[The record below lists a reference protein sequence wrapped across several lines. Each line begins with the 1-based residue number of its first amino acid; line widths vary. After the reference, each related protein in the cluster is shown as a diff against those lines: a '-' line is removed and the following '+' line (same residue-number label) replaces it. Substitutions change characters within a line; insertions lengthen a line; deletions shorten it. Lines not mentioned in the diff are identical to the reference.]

1 MGAGADRAAGAGRGV
16 VGRLTSQTRPVRNA
30 IIVDDERLARREL
43 RAMLEE
49 SHASAVRVVGEA
61 ERVRTAAELVR
72 TCDAD
77 VVFLDV
83 QLAGESGLELLS
95 LIDPS
100 VAVVFVTA
108 FDQYAVRAF
117 EVNALDYLLKP
128 VAPARLARAID
139 RLGKPNAGVAA
150 PSTEPKLAYQDRL
163 FLRLDDRMGF
173 VKVAEI
179 ASIVSD
185 GDYSVVR
192 LASGR
197 THRARKSLREWV
209 ARLPENAF
217 ARVHRST
224 IVNLEFVERV
234 EEWSHFSYRL
244 YLRGV
249 PEPVTMSRRYAGQL
263 KR

>member
-1 MGAGADRAAGAGRGV
+1 MR
-16 VGRLTSQTRPVRNA
+16 SA

-49 SHASAVRVVGEA
+49 SHGAAVRVVGEA
-61 ERVRTAAELVR
+61 ESVRTAAELVR

-83 QLAGESGLELLS
+83 QLAGESGLELLT
-95 LIDPS
+95 LIDAS

-128 VAPARLARAID
+128 VAPARLARAIE
-139 RLGKPNAGVAA
+139 RLGMPNGDALEAA
-150 PSTEPKLAYQDRL
+150 ATTTSRLDYHDRL

-173 VKVAEI
+173 VKVADIVSI
-179 ASIVSD
+179 ASD
-185 GDYSVVR
+185 GDYSIVR
-192 LASGR
+192 LANGR
-197 THRARKSLREWV
+197 THRARKSLRDWLT
-209 ARLPENAF
+209 RLPENAF

-224 IVNLEFVERV
+224 IVNLEHVDRV

-244 YLRGV
+244 YLRGSA
-249 PEPVTMSRRYAGQL
+249 EPVTMSRRYAGQL

>member
-1 MGAGADRAAGAGRGV
+1 
-16 VGRLTSQTRPVRNA
+16 
-30 IIVDDERLARREL
+30 
-43 RAMLEE
+43 MLEE
-49 SHASAVRVVGEA
+49 AHASAVRVVGEA
-61 ERVRTAAELVR
+61 ESVRTAAELVR

-128 VAPARLARAID
+128 VAPARLARAIE
-139 RLGKPNAGVAA
+139 RLGAPNEDSPPPPAA
-150 PSTEPKLAYQDRL
+150 ARLDYQDRL

-179 ASIVSD
+179 VSIESD
-185 GDYSVVR
+185 GDYSMVR
-192 LASGR
+192 LVGGR
-197 THRARKSLREWV
+197 THRARKSLREWT

-244 YLRGV
+244 YLRGTSA
-249 PEPVTMSRRYAGQL
+249 PVTMSRRYAGQL

>member
-1 MGAGADRAAGAGRGV
+1 MR
-16 VGRLTSQTRPVRNA
+16 SA

-49 SHASAVRVVGEA
+49 SHASAVRVVAEA
-61 ERVRTAAELVR
+61 ESVRAAAELVR

-83 QLAGESGLELLS
+83 QLAGESGLELLP

-128 VAPARLARAID
+128 VAPARLARAVE
-139 RLGKPNAGVAA
+139 RLGAPNDGLADA
-150 PSTEPKLAYQDRL
+150 STEPKLDYHDRL

-173 VKVAEI
+173 VKVAD
-179 ASIVSD
+179 IVTIGAD

-192 LASGR
+192 LAGGR
-197 THRARKSLREWV
+197 THRARKALREWV
-209 ARLPENAF
+209 ARLPENGF

-249 PEPVTMSRRYAGQL
+249 AEPVTMSRRYAGRL

>member
-1 MGAGADRAAGAGRGV
+1 
-16 VGRLTSQTRPVRNA
+16 VRNA

-43 RAMLEE
+43 RAMLEQA
-49 SHASAVRVVGEA
+49 HASAIRVVGEA
-61 ERVRTAAELVR
+61 ESVRTAAELVR

-83 QLAGESGLELLS
+83 QLTGESGLDLLP
-95 LIDPS
+95 LIDPG

-128 VAPARLARAID
+128 VAPARLARAVEK
-139 RLGKPNAGVAA
+139 LGAPNDTAAAA
-150 PSTEPKLAYQDRL
+150 PAQKLTVQDRL

-173 VKVAEI
+173 IKVAD
-179 ASIVSD
+179 IVAITAD
-185 GDYSVVR
+185 GDYSLVR
-192 LASGR
+192 LASGQR
-197 THRARKSLREWV
+197 HRARKALRDWL
-209 ARLPENAF
+209 ARLPENVF

-224 IVNLEFVERV
+224 IVNLEFIERV

-249 PEPVTMSRRYAGQL
+249 GEPVAMSRRYAGQL

>member
-1 MGAGADRAAGAGRGV
+1 
-16 VGRLTSQTRPVRNA
+16 
-30 IIVDDERLARREL
+30 
-43 RAMLEE
+43 MLEE
-49 SHASAVRVVGEA
+49 SHASAVRVVAEA
-61 ERVRTAAELVR
+61 ESVRTAAELVR

-83 QLAGESGLELLS
+83 QLSGESGLELLP

-128 VAPARLARAID
+128 VAPARLARAVE
-139 RLGKPNAGVAA
+139 RLGTPNE
-150 PSTEPKLAYQDRL
+150 STAVLSTARLDYQDRL

-179 ASIVSD
+179 VSIVSD
-185 GDYSVVR
+185 GDYSIVR
-192 LASGR
+192 VSSGR
-197 THRARKSLREWV
+197 THRARKSLRDWA

-244 YLRGV
+244 YLRGLG
-249 PEPVTMSRRYAGQL
+249 EPVTMSRRYAGQL

>member
-1 MGAGADRAAGAGRGV
+1 MR
-16 VGRLTSQTRPVRNA
+16 TA

-43 RAMLEE
+43 RAMLEDA
-49 SHASAVRVVGEA
+49 HASAVRVVAEA
-61 ERVRTAAELVR
+61 ESVSGAAELVR
-72 TCDAD
+72 MCDAD

-83 QLAGESGLELLS
+83 QLAGESGLDLLP
-95 LIDPS
+95 LIDAS

-128 VAPARLARAID
+128 VAPARLARAVE
-139 RLGKPNAGVAA
+139 RLAKPNDSAA
-150 PSTEPKLAYQDRL
+150 PSAAPPRLDYADRL

-179 ASIVSD
+179 VSVVSD

-197 THRARKSLREWV
+197 THRARKPLRDWE
-209 ARLPENAF
+209 ARLPDSAF

-244 YLRGV
+244 YLRGLA
-249 PEPVTMSRRYAGQL
+249 EPVGMSRRYAGLL

>member
-1 MGAGADRAAGAGRGV
+1 M
-16 VGRLTSQTRPVRNA
+16 RNA

-49 SHASAVRVVGEA
+49 VHASAVRVVGEA
-61 ERVRTAAELVR
+61 ESVRTAAELVR

-83 QLAGESGLELLS
+83 QLGGESGLELLP

-128 VAPARLARAID
+128 VAPARLARAVE
-139 RLGKPNAGVAA
+139 RLGKPNDGGAA
-150 PSTEPKLAYQDRL
+150 TGQAPKLDYQDRL

-173 VKVAEI
+173 VKVADI
-179 ASIVSD
+179 VSIVSD
-185 GDYSVVR
+185 GDYSTVR
-192 LASGR
+192 LASDR
-197 THRARKSLREWV
+197 THRARKSLRDWA

-244 YLRGV
+244 YLRGLA
-249 PEPVTMSRRYAGQL
+249 EPVTMSRRYAGQL

>member
-1 MGAGADRAAGAGRGV
+1 MR
-16 VGRLTSQTRPVRNA
+16 SA

-49 SHASAVRVVGEA
+49 SHGDAVRVVGEA
-61 ERVRTAAELVR
+61 ESVRAAEGLVR

-83 QLAGESGLELLS
+83 QLAGESGLELLDR
-95 LIDPS
+95 IDPS

-128 VAPARLARAID
+128 VAPARLARAVE
-139 RLGKPNAGVAA
+139 RLGEPNEPSPRA
-150 PSTEPKLAYQDRL
+150 PSPKLDYQDRL

-179 ASIVSD
+179 VSIASD

-192 LASGR
+192 LANGR
-197 THRARKSLREWV
+197 THRARKSLRDWL

-244 YLRGV
+244 YLRGIA
-249 PEPVTMSRRYAGQL
+249 EPVTMSRRYAGQL

>member
-1 MGAGADRAAGAGRGV
+1 M
-16 VGRLTSQTRPVRNA
+16 RNA

-43 RAMLEE
+43 RGMLEE
-49 SHASAVRVVGEA
+49 AHASAVQVVGEA
-61 ERVRTAAELVR
+61 ESVRAAAELVR

-83 QLAGESGLELLS
+83 QLAGESGLELLA

-117 EVNALDYLLKP
+117 DANALDYLLKP
-128 VAPARLARAID
+128 VVPARLARAVE
-139 RLGKPNAGVAA
+139 RLGAPNVDSDA
-150 PSTEPKLAYQDRL
+150 PAPTRLDYQDRL

-173 VKVAEI
+173 VKIAEI
-179 ASIVSD
+179 VSITSD

-192 LASGR
+192 LATGR
-197 THRARKSLREWV
+197 THRARKSLRDWL
-209 ARLPENAF
+209 ARLPETAF

-224 IVNLEFVERV
+224 IVNLEYVERV

-244 YLRGV
+244 YLRGST
-249 PEPVTMSRRYAGQL
+249 EPVVMSRRYAGQL

>member
-1 MGAGADRAAGAGRGV
+1 VANV
-16 VGRLTSQTRPVRNA
+16 PLTAV
-30 IIVDDERLARREL
+30 IVDDERLARREL

-49 SHASAVRVVGEA
+49 AHAAAVRVVGEA
-61 ERVRTAAELVR
+61 ENVRTAAELVR

-83 QLAGESGLELLS
+83 QLAGESGLEVLAH
-95 LIDPS
+95 IDAS

-128 VAPARLARAID
+128 VAPARLARAIE
-139 RLGKPNAGVAA
+139 RLGAPNERETATEVA
-150 PSTEPKLAYQDRL
+150 PKLSYQDRL

-173 VKVAEI
+173 VKVADI
-179 ASIVSD
+179 VSIVAE
-185 GDYSVVR
+185 GDYSIVR
-192 LASGR
+192 LAAGR
-197 THRARKSLREWV
+197 THRARRSLRHWL
-209 ARLPENAF
+209 ARLPEHAF

-224 IVNLEFVERV
+224 VVNLEYVDRV
-234 EEWSHFSYRL
+234 EEWSHSSYRL
-244 YLRGV
+244 YLRGSA
-249 PEPVTMSRRYAGQL
+249 EPVTMSRRYAGHL

>member
-1 MGAGADRAAGAGRGV
+1 VRSWSCRRAWVSHPPPDAAR
-16 VGRLTSQTRPVRNA
+16 RLVRTA

-49 SHASAVRVVGEA
+49 SHGAAVRVVGEA
-61 ERVRTAAELVR
+61 ESVRTAAELVR
-72 TCDAD
+72 TCDVD

-83 QLAGESGLELLS
+83 QLGGESGLELLT

-128 VAPARLARAID
+128 VAPARLKRAIERLGMPNDDDASRVVAARLDNHD
-139 RLGKPNAGVAA
+139 RL
-150 PSTEPKLAYQDRL
+150 Y
-163 FLRLDDRMGF
+163 LRLDDRMGF
-173 VKVAEI
+173 VKVADI
-179 ASIVSD
+179 VAIVSG
-185 GDYSVVR
+185 GDYSIVR
-192 LASGR
+192 LATGR
-197 THRARKSLREWV
+197 THRARKSLRDWL

-224 IVNLEFVERV
+224 IVNLEHVDRV
-234 EEWSHFSYRL
+234 EEWSHSSYRL
-244 YLRGV
+244 YLRGSG
-249 PEPVTMSRRYAGQL
+249 EPVTMSRRYAGQL

>member
-1 MGAGADRAAGAGRGV
+1 
-16 VGRLTSQTRPVRNA
+16 VRNA

-49 SHASAVRVVGEA
+49 AHASTVRVVAEA
-61 ERVRTAAELVR
+61 ESVRTAAELMR

-83 QLAGESGLELLS
+83 QLAGESGLDLLP
-95 LIDPS
+95 LIDAS

-128 VAPARLARAID
+128 VAPARLARAVE
-139 RLGKPNAGVAA
+139 RLDKPNDGLVSL
-150 PSTEPKLAYQDRL
+150 STVPKLDYQDRL

-173 VKVAEI
+173 VKVADI
-179 ASIVSD
+179 VSIVSD

-192 LASGR
+192 LVGGR
-197 THRARKSLREWV
+197 THRARKSLREWA
-209 ARLPENAF
+209 ARLPENGF

-244 YLRGV
+244 YLRGAA
-249 PEPVTMSRRYAGQL
+249 EPVTMSRRYAGLL
-263 KR
+263 KK

>member
-1 MGAGADRAAGAGRGV
+1 MR
-16 VGRLTSQTRPVRNA
+16 TA

-49 SHASAVRVVGEA
+49 AHASAVRVVAEA
-61 ERVRTAAELVR
+61 ESVRAAAELVR

-83 QLAGESGLELLS
+83 QLAGESGLDLLP
-95 LIDPS
+95 LIDAS

-128 VAPARLARAID
+128 VAPARLARAVE
-139 RLGKPNAGVAA
+139 RLATPNDSAA
-150 PSTEPKLAYQDRL
+150 PRAAPRLDYADRL

-179 ASIVSD
+179 VSVVSD

-197 THRARKSLREWV
+197 TRRARKPLREWE
-209 ARLPENAF
+209 ARLPDSAF

-234 EEWSHFSYRL
+234 EEWSHFSYHL
-244 YLRGV
+244 YLRGLA
-249 PEPVTMSRRYAGQL
+249 EPVTMSRRYAGLL